1 MIPKALLPTF
11 KSGEITESIINE
23 KLNRMI
29 RTIQVGKAQGLRFA
43 SVSTFEY

>member
-29 RTIQVGKAQGLRFA
+29 RTIQVGKAQGLRLCICKYF
-43 SVSTFEY
+43 